1 MKRSTFI
8 CGILTT
14 ALSFFLAAPAITH
27 AAPEE
32 TSSEIFFD
40 DFNEDSLDTSKWLVA
55 DKWWGGDNGGVVPEN
70 VSVSDGT
77 LKLEGHGNFYKGDVS
92 SHQSMTPGGIRT
104 GAAIATRKY
113 YSSGSYEVVAKV
125 APELGASSAMWT
137 FEYEEYYPGSPE
149 YEASGATGQ
158 YSTVNHEIDIE
169 FPTNSS
175 THSEPSFKSGR
186 FNTYIAENRH
196 KSNFQDLPYA
206 VDDGQ
211 FHTYRFDWH
220 TGDTAQEARVDYYVD
235 DNYICTNTEYVP
247 SNASRF
253 WIGIWFPYAMDSDHD
268 GHYDTGWAGTPDFD
282 TTVFEIDSVKITPY
296 HESGDTVGKES
307 FPDDG
312 WAVDSFPE
320 LIEAENFNHIVN
332 GDFSEGKT
340 AWKLSG
346 DADISDN
353 VAILS
358 SGATTDEISQQV
370 NVKQKMTYTLSA
382 DIETDGTAVTIGV
395 RKANGTCN
403 TSKVITQSGH
413 VEIPFVT
420 NSKVTEMTAYIQ
432 VLRYQNGNPVK
443 VDNVVLTSGKGSG
456 SSETPT
462 PTSTPE
468 PTSAPEPTAAPEPTS
483 TPEPTV
489 PDTASNLIVNGDFSQ
504 GTIGWNTSGST
515 VISDEKA
522 SLASGSDTDTL
533 SQKIAVTGGTQ
544 YTLTA
549 DVISNGAAITVG
561 VRDYNGRYTH
571 IEKTTDASGKITLSF
586 TTASHIKQIEVFA
599 EVLRYQNNSDPVILD
614 NIVLTTGSS
623 SETPLPSP
631 TPVPTSTPGPTPAPV
646 ISSNLVVNGDFSQGS
661 TGWNTSGST
670 VISDEKASLASG
682 SDTDTLSQKITVTGG
697 TQYTLTADVISNGA
711 TIAIGVRDYNGRY
724 THIEKTTDTSG
735 KITLSFT
742 TASHIKQIE
751 VFAQVL
757 RYQDNSDP
765 VILDNVELTENT
777 AVTES
782 ETLFDSPEEET
793 FSAEDSFSDG
803 SN

>member
-92 SHQSMTPGGIRT
+92 SHQSMTSGGIRT
-104 GAAIATRKY
+104 GAAIATREY

-125 APELGASSAMWT
+125 APELGACSAMWT

-320 LIEAENFNHIVN
+320 LIDAENFNHIVN

-353 VAILS
+353 AAILS

-462 PTSTPE
+462 PTSTPK

-483 TPEPTV
+483 TPEPIV

-504 GTIGWNTSGST
+504 GTIEWNTSGST

-549 DVISNGAAITVG
+549 DVISNGATITVG

-697 TQYTLTADVISNGA
+697 TQYTLTADVISSGA

-724 THIEKTTDTSG
+724 THIEKTSNASG

-765 VILDNVELTENT
+765 VTLDNVELTENT

>member
-14 ALSFFLAAPAITH
+14 ALSFFLAAPVITH

-92 SHQSMTPGGIRT
+92 SHQSMTSGGIRT

-125 APELGASSAMWT
+125 APELGACSAMWT

-353 VAILS
+353 AAILS

-403 TSKVITQSGH
+403 TSVMK
-413 VEIPFVT
+413 
-420 NSKVTEMTAYIQ
+420 
-432 VLRYQNGNPVK
+432 
-443 VDNVVLTSGKGSG
+443 
-456 SSETPT
+456 
-462 PTSTPE
+462 
-468 PTSAPEPTAAPEPTS
+468 
-483 TPEPTV
+483 
-489 PDTASNLIVNGDFSQ
+489 
-504 GTIGWNTSGST
+504 
-515 VISDEKA
+515 
-522 SLASGSDTDTL
+522 
-533 SQKIAVTGGTQ
+533 
-544 YTLTA
+544 
-549 DVISNGAAITVG
+549 
-561 VRDYNGRYTH
+561 
-571 IEKTTDASGKITLSF
+571 
-586 TTASHIKQIEVFA
+586 
-599 EVLRYQNNSDPVILD
+599 
-614 NIVLTTGSS
+614 
-623 SETPLPSP
+623 
-631 TPVPTSTPGPTPAPV
+631 
-646 ISSNLVVNGDFSQGS
+646 
-661 TGWNTSGST
+661 
-670 VISDEKASLASG
+670 
-682 SDTDTLSQKITVTGG
+682 
-697 TQYTLTADVISNGA
+697 
-711 TIAIGVRDYNGRY
+711 
-724 THIEKTTDTSG
+724 
-735 KITLSFT
+735 
-742 TASHIKQIE
+742 
-751 VFAQVL
+751 
-757 RYQDNSDP
+757 
-765 VILDNVELTENT
+765 
-777 AVTES
+777 
-782 ETLFDSPEEET
+782 
-793 FSAEDSFSDG
+793 
-803 SN
+803 

>member
-92 SHQSMTPGGIRT
+92 SHQSMTSGGIRT
-104 GAAIATRKY
+104 GAAIATREY

-125 APELGASSAMWT
+125 APELGACSAMWT

-253 WIGIWFPYAMDSDHD
+253 WIGIWFPYAMNSDHD

-320 LIEAENFNHIVN
+320 LIESEKFNHIVN

-353 VAILS
+353 AAILS

-382 DIETDGTAVTIGV
+382 DIETDGTAVTIGI

-456 SSETPT
+456 GSETPT
-462 PTSTPE
+462 PTVTPE
-468 PTSAPEPTAAPEPTS
+468 PTSPPEPTSTPEPTAAPEPTA
-483 TPEPTV
+483 TPEPTA
-489 PDTASNLIVNGDFSQ
+489 PDTASNLI
-504 GTIGWNTSGST
+504 
-515 VISDEKA
+515 
-522 SLASGSDTDTL
+522 
-533 SQKIAVTGGTQ
+533 
-544 YTLTA
+544 
-549 DVISNGAAITVG
+549 
-561 VRDYNGRYTH
+561 
-571 IEKTTDASGKITLSF
+571 
-586 TTASHIKQIEVFA
+586 
-599 EVLRYQNNSDPVILD
+599 
-614 NIVLTTGSS
+614 
-623 SETPLPSP
+623 
-631 TPVPTSTPGPTPAPV
+631 
-646 ISSNLVVNGDFSQGS
+646 VNGDFSQGS

-697 TQYTLTADVISNGA
+697 TQYTLTADVISSGA

-724 THIEKTTDTSG
+724 THIEKTSNASG

-765 VILDNVELTENT
+765 VTLDNVELTENT

-782 ETLFDSPEEET
+782 ETLFDSPEEKT